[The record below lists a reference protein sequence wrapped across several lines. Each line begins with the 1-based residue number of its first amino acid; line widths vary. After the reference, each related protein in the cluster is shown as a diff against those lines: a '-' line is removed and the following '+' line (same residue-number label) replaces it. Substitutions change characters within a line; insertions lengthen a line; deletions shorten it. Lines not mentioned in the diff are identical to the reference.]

1 MPRISRSR
9 YPRRHSQWIA
19 LAAAFLLIGVN
30 LVRLHLFPD
39 PRVKAQAS
47 KQYWAQ
53 VPISTSRG
61 GIFDRNGVPLALSVP
76 SESFFID
83 PAYWDPANASAL
95 KGLVGDGELARFQR
109 SLPGRFVWVRRKV
122 PLEMARA
129 YTAKDIPGLFSL
141 KESARVYP
149 HGQLAAHLL
158 GFCDIDDNGLSG
170 IERAWNNTLF
180 SPQQTRLLAR
190 DARGKLLDIVGN
202 SSDEDYTASGNI
214 YLSIDSR
221 IQQILEENLAVGVR
235 DSNATWGAAICI
247 DPNDGAVLGL
257 ASYPTFNPN
266 DRGSFKNPEALRNN
280 VIGRIYEPGS
290 TLKPLVM
297 GLAMEEGLVNQSDR
311 FICSGS
317 IRVAD
322 HVIRDVKRGGH
333 GVEDPKRVIVN
344 SCNVGMAM
352 VGIRFHVFRFYQG
365 LKLLGM
371 GQRTGIDL
379 AGEEAG
385 LLQPP
390 ERWLGVVPANVAIG
404 QGVGVTPVQ
413 LVSAIGA
420 IANGGHLLKPY
431 VVKEVRD
438 DKGEVI
444 YRGKRVVKSA
454 VFSPGVAK
462 FLRESMRGVVVEGTG
477 KGANTPLEKVAGKTG
492 TAQVATGGTYQKGHY
507 VASFV
512 GFWPYD
518 SPRYVLLV
526 VIGEPKGGK
535 YYGGE
540 LAAPVFKA
548 MVESISLLPK
558 DGKKR

>member
-1 MPRISRSR
+1 
-9 YPRRHSQWIA
+9 
-19 LAAAFLLIGVN
+19 
-30 LVRLHLFPD
+30 
-39 PRVKAQAS
+39 
-47 KQYWAQ
+47 
-53 VPISTSRG
+53 
-61 GIFDRNGVPLALSVP
+61 
-76 SESFFID
+76 
-83 PAYWDPANASAL
+83 
-95 KGLVGDGELARFQR
+95 
-109 SLPGRFVWVRRKV
+109 
-122 PLEMARA
+122 
-129 YTAKDIPGLFSL
+129 
-141 KESARVYP
+141 
-149 HGQLAAHLL
+149 
-158 GFCDIDDNGLSG
+158 
-170 IERAWNNTLF
+170 
-180 SPQQTRLLAR
+180 
-190 DARGKLLDIVGN
+190 
-202 SSDEDYTASGNI
+202 
-214 YLSIDSR
+214 
-221 IQQILEENLAVGVR
+221 
-235 DSNATWGAAICI
+235 
-247 DPNDGAVLGL
+247 L

-526 VIGEPKGGK
+526 VIGEPKGGR